1 MAEVVG
7 DAMILPVMVDL
18 GAEVAAELV
27 KRGLVPID
35 KIIIQPGSEFVVDY
49 AGNGKDCGEID
60 VNLVQAYPTDNFPEP
75 DATGNCVSALAFEL
89 NVSIMRCAAPTH
101 GTAQSPKPPTLAEQL
116 ASTAE
121 HLADMQAARC
131 AIKVVLARLERD
143 YVLQAFTPI
152 GPQGQTVGGTWT
164 VIVRSP

>member
-1 MAEVVG
+1 MAEVIG
-7 DAMILPVMVDL
+7 DTMILPVMADIA
-18 GAEVAAELV
+18 AEVAAELV
-27 KRGLVPID
+27 RRGLDPIT
-35 KIIIQPGSEFVVDY
+35 KVIVQPGSEFVVDY

-75 DATGNCVSALAFEL
+75 DVQGNCVSALAFEL
-89 NVSIMRCAAPTH
+89 NVSVMRCAAPTH
-101 GTAQSPKPPTLAEQL
+101 GTKQNPSPPTIAEQL
-116 ASTAE
+116 ESTAQ
-121 HLADMQAARC
+121 HLADMQASRC